1 MRRCETYHQENT
13 DARHGLRSKVV
24 RRGHKV
30 KGVDDTLERT
40 SAGGSAES
48 RDVEAVVGEQAV
60 NAYKTR

>member
-1 MRRCETYHQENT
+1 VRRREVYRQENK

-24 RRGHKV
+24 RRGHKG

-48 RDVEAVVGEQAV
+48 RDVEAVAGEQAV
-60 NAYKTR
+60 NQDE